1 MGKIDKMVDTAL
13 AIARDDS
20 HGYSQAR
27 RWPIQGTDFDCS
39 SLMYYCANKAG
50 YDVTIGPAGVHYT
63 GSMLA
68 DFTKAGF
75 TAVKF
80 DGNLGDLDKGDILL
94 NTTHH
99 TEMYVGNGKF
109 VGAHSSETGGIDGKP
124 GDQTG
129 TEISVVPAYTYWAG
143 WDYVLVPP
151 KETSTPKSKASKVL
165 YGIDVSSNQPKRIVR
180 DVPNGF
186 AIVKMSGN
194 PQGYDWNF
202 TNPYAKQQAADAVA
216 KHGLLGFY
224 HFTYGIQATTEADFF
239 VQQVDKLGYLGK
251 AMLVI
256 DYEGEAVKRG
266 QTWVKQFA
274 DRVKKLAGYK
284 PVIYASGSVITS
296 QNLFSL
302 GYPIW
307 CANYSKGY
315 ERIDGYITTGCT
327 IYQGCEKAVLW
338 QFTSS
343 GYLDGYDGPL
353 DLDCFYGTKADFKR
367 LMKPTDAAS
376 LGCTDGRYL
385 TAVDNV
391 GVRDKRSTNGKLLRK
406 LPKGAKVKLVDH
418 VLNSHGNVW
427 ARVST
432 GGFVLVRKKDGTM
445 RLKKEA

>member
-1 MGKIDKMVDTAL
+1 MGRIDKMVDTAL

-50 YDVTIGPAGVHYT
+50 YDVSIGPSGVHYT

-80 DGNLGDLDKGDILL
+80 DGNLNDLDKGDILL
-94 NTTHH
+94 NVTYH
-99 TEMYVGNGKF
+99 TEMCVGNGKF
-109 VGAHSSETGGIDGKP
+109 VGAHSSETGGIDGRP

-129 TEISVVPAYTYWAG
+129 DEISVVPAYIYWAG

-151 KETSTPKSKASKVL
+151 RETPKQSGSSKTL
-165 YGIDVSSNQPKRIVR
+165 CGIDVSSNQPKRIVR
-180 DVPNGF
+180 DVANQF

-194 PQGYDWNF
+194 PQGYDWNYV
-202 TNPYAKQQAADAVA
+202 NPHAKQQAADAVA
-216 KHGLLGFY
+216 KHGLVGFY
-224 HFTYGIQATTEADFF
+224 HFTYGIQAATEAEFF
-239 VQQVDKLGYLGK
+239 VKQVKSLGYLGK

-266 QTWVKQFA
+266 QTWVKSFA

-315 ERIDGYITTGCT
+315 ARIDGYVTRGCT
-327 IYQGCEKAVLW
+327 IYPGCEKAVLW

-343 GYLDGYDGPL
+343 GYLKGYAGPL
-353 DLDCFYGTKADFKR
+353 DLDVFYGTVSDFKK
-367 LMKPTDAAS
+367 LMKPTNAAD
-376 LGCTDGRYL
+376 LGCTDGTYVTL
-385 TAVDNV
+385 SGNV

-427 ARVST
+427 ARVTT